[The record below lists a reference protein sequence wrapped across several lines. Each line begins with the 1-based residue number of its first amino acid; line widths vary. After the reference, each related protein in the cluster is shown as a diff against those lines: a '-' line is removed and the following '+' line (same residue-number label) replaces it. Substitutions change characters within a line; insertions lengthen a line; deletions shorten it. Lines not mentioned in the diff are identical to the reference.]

1 MSEMR
6 ASQSTS
12 ESVIK
17 PRQNS
22 GVNTDESS
30 SSAAYVPKDDFTSG
44 SGNLTPRL
52 EPEMSWDPFSPAPV
66 FPVGFFS
73 GLVDTIEKLDEE
85 TEDEVRKANSSSP
98 VSSVMKIRTPDM
110 PAREE
115 SVSCGDEEASFGD
128 TLHVEPLV
136 SLTRKSDLTTGEENE
151 EVVFKERAKLYRLH
165 EGQWKE
171 RGLGDIKI
179 LLDKRTSKARILMRR
194 EKVLKVCANHLLTAE
209 MQLTKKVESPNTYVW
224 CTPADLSDA
233 EPVSETF
240 AVRFKTVESG
250 EEFSK
255 VFTKYKNVESG
266 RKKEVSNTQTPEEK
280 EESQVSFGDNEE
292 KEQNAASAAPF
303 FDFTKFSQKSAEESG
318 AAKALIKVNSDVKQQ
333 KDEKS
338 STEKKQN
345 GAESVDGK
353 SSLQSAGFVFDAA
366 KFNFNASKTQ
376 VASDNSQ
383 NLSPDRNPFLN
394 AIQNLSSSRTSPFAF
409 GRFEGANDIGSSSP
423 IGAAQTHTQVST
435 PSTSNL
441 FQRATFAL
449 AESTPNSDNFVSPI
463 GEAGFGSEQHIQEYQ
478 VNDYLNAT
486 AQGSSFVN
494 NRASDQ
500 AGYYQSEWE
509 SIQDRY
515 YDAAYDEHNGYY
527 DGSSFYQNDD
537 YQNDGEYYTAEDVYY
552 GDEGAYYSNSEQGF
566 EYYDQEPPRDIPPA
580 DSDANSD
587 RLSQPEGAVSSEE
600 LVPHVVQMIDDDIFV
615 TYVKKA
621 SFAQRARASRLQL
634 PPNFFAPSLYPP
646 SSYRGRGKEEENS
659 TQYHRVTSVFAQDV
673 IKAEQRPIVFGA
685 AGNGAAAIVK
695 DTKGQ
700 QFLSFA
706 DLVKSQGTFA
716 NRIQASN
723 SSFSGAGAMLFTAKE
738 EPVEG
743 EFDPTFK
750 PIVELKRKEDLK
762 TGEEGY
768 EDLFKNRAKLF
779 RFDFDLKQWKE
790 RGVGDMRLSY
800 NPETSYCRVIMRRDQ
815 VLKLCANHPVMP
827 DIELKP
833 HGMSCTS
840 WLWVSGADYSEGEPQ
855 MQQFAVKFKSKEIA
869 DEFKHVFQDCQKRIV
884 KYLDELN
891 SNESE
896 VCTALSGAQLSSASI
911 VSPSR
916 SDTPEEELAIVYI
929 KEPSVSEEEKA
940 SRLLLPKTFF
950 SPPSAPPCPGGSGF
964 QMSAREKMKNATDVS
979 AILREETK
987 QEERQTTFLS
997 FADLASST
1005 SGSSSAFQSHGR
1017 GFHAAGTALFTSPK
1031 QDEDPNAFD
1040 PTFKPIVELKK
1051 KENLKTG
1058 EEGYEDLFKNRAK
1071 LFRFDFDLKQW
1082 KERGVGDMRLSYNP
1096 ETSYCRVIMRRDQV
1110 LKLCA
1115 NHPVMPD
1122 IELKPH
1128 GMSCTSW
1135 LWVSGAD
1142 YSEGEPQM
1150 QQFAV
1155 KFKSKEIA
1163 DEFKHVFQS
1172 CQQIIRKYLIDNDM
1186 QVPGLETSDEAV
1198 KLEHK
1203 SKSEEQVEP
1212 EDETKLESDTA
1223 SAKEAEPEKEDQF
1236 APSTLNSVA
1245 KLHEGGRRDVVSS
1258 SPWTHS
1264 LSFATENVDDSTC
1277 SSSNATKGQSTLEA
1291 QSSGELFCMPAFSF
1305 GPASTAT
1312 AFGGISFGATDTSM
1326 LMKSTFGDVN
1336 EINAKASE
1344 SRTPQSAASEGASA
1358 ATPFGVFGV
1367 KEGETCML
1375 QKDKEK
1381 VNCVSVDTNSLSSEL
1396 AGSSQGSSVSKSFG
1410 KFKMQGGSWE
1420 CQTCMLPNDRDK
1432 VKCVSC
1438 GADNPSSESS
1448 SLQAPAIEQTSSN
1461 FMFGSQRLCM
1471 LQNDKDK
1478 VDCISVGAKNLSSD
1492 SAAPRSAG
1500 SSQGSSVSKSFG
1512 KFKAKEG
1519 SWECQTCMLPN
1530 DRDKVKCISCG
1541 ADNPS
1546 SESSSLQAPAI
1557 EQNSSNFM
1565 FGNQPSCML
1574 QNDKDKVDCTSVGA
1588 KNLSLDSAAPRLA
1601 GSSQGSSVSKSFG
1614 KFKAKEGSWECQ
1626 TCMLPNDRDKVK
1638 CTSCGA
1644 DNPSSE
1650 SSSLQAPAIE
1660 QNSSNFMFGNQPSCM
1675 LQNDKEKVDCTSVG
1689 AKSLSSESAAPRLA
1703 GSSQGSSISKS
1714 FGKFKAMEGSWEC
1727 ETCMLPNDRD
1737 KVKCISCGTD
1747 NPSSESS
1754 SLQAPAIEQTSSNF
1768 MFGNQPL
1775 FSFTGNANPVPFG
1788 KSSFSMPLFSIG
1800 SASDEKTEDA
1810 TQDAKHNF
1818 AFKPPSFSFQDNK
1831 QFGNVESSSSASSIA
1846 LKEEKPSAGLFGTSG
1861 GLGSRTSMFGAPFGA
1876 MVHPNDGI
1884 LGNLL
1889 STNAGPFRFGD
1900 SDVGVKATNDK
1911 NGEKSEIF
1919 KPVGNIFA
1927 TPKSEAISISS
1938 VQPVSTQSH
1947 SMTNAFT
1954 PKSPE
1959 SPSKEGGILCNP
1971 LVSLQRLNNLKTG
1984 EEEEIAI
1991 FNEKAKLYRYD
2002 ANGKEWKER
2011 GVGELK
2017 ILQKRDALN
2026 TYRLVMRRDQ
2036 IRKLCANHF
2045 LVPGMVLKG
2054 MPSSEKMKIWT
2065 TTADFADEEVKKE
2078 TFAVRFKSLDI
2089 LEAFESAFNK
2099 ATVSESN
2106 EQQTAKYESSE
2117 SRVNDRSRDDCT
2129 NGEEEKGVKQE
2140 QGAIESEVAAEE
2152 KGAEEDKAG
2161 EEDKGA
2167 ESVKGAKENKVAEID
2182 KEAMENK
2189 GAENDE
2195 EAKEN
2200 KGTMGDTGAEEE
2212 AGVEELDVEVTGVL
2226 LPSSADQDRA
2236 EKLLLPKGFFNKSTI
2251 DDTDDT
2257 VDLAMSAFK

>member
-98 VSSVMKIRTPDM
+98 VSPVMKIRTPDM

-115 SVSCGDEEASFGD
+115 SLSCGDEEASFGD

-240 AVRFKTVESG
+240 AVRFKTVECG

-255 VFTKYKNVESG
+255 VFTKYRNVESG

-292 KEQNAASAAPF
+292 KVQNAASAAPF
-303 FDFTKFSQKSAEESG
+303 FDFTKFSQKSAEQSG

-366 KFNFNASKTQ
+366 KFNFHASKTQ

-423 IGAAQTHTQVST
+423 IGAAQTHNQVST

-537 YQNDGEYYTAEDVYY
+537 YHNDGEYYTAEDVYY

-621 SFAQRARASRLQL
+621 SFLQRARASRLQL

-646 SSYRGRGKEEENS
+646 SSYRGCGKEEENS

-685 AGNGAAAIVK
+685 AAIVK
-695 DTKGQ
+695 ETKGQ
-700 QFLSFA
+700 KFLSFA
-706 DLVKSQGTFA
+706 DLAKGQGTFT

-750 PIVELKRKEDLK
+750 PIVELKKKENLK

-833 HGMSCTS
+833 HGMSSAS
-840 WLWVSGADYSEGEPQ
+840 WLWVSRADYSEGEPQ
-855 MQQFAVKFKSKEIA
+855 MQQFAVKFKRKEIA

-891 SNESE
+891 SNQSE
-896 VCTALSGAQLSSASI
+896 VCTALPGAQLFSASI

-916 SDTPEEELAIVYI
+916 SDTPEEELAIAYI

-997 FADLASST
+997 FADLASSN

-1163 DEFKHVFQS
+1163 DEFKRVFQS

-1203 SKSEEQVEP
+1203 SKSEEQIEP
-1212 EDETKLESDTA
+1212 EDETKLESNTA

-1236 APSTLNSVA
+1236 APSTLNIVT
-1245 KLHEGGRRDVVSS
+1245 KLHEGGRKDVVSS

-1312 AFGGISFGATDTSM
+1312 EFGGISFGATDTSM

-1336 EINAKASE
+1336 EIDAKASE

-1381 VNCVSVDTNSLSSEL
+1381 VNCVSVGTNSLSSESAAPKL
-1396 AGSSQGSSVSKSFG
+1396 AGSSQGNSISKSFG
-1410 KFKMQGGSWE
+1410 KFKMQEASWE

-1432 VKCVSC
+1432 VKCISC

-1448 SLQAPAIEQTSSN
+1448 SLQFPAIEQTSSS
-1461 FMFGSQRLCM
+1461 FMFGNQPLCM

-1492 SAAPRSAG
+1492 SAAPRSAGSSQGSSVSKSFGKFRAKEGSWECQTCMLPNDRDKVKCISCGADNPSSESSSLQAPAIQQNSSNFMFGNQPSSMLQNDKEKVDCTSVGAKSLSSDSAAPRLAG

-1557 EQNSSNFM
+1557 EH
-1565 FGNQPSCML
+1565 
-1574 QNDKDKVDCTSVGA
+1574 
-1588 KNLSLDSAAPRLA
+1588 
-1601 GSSQGSSVSKSFG
+1601 
-1614 KFKAKEGSWECQ
+1614 
-1626 TCMLPNDRDKVK
+1626 
-1638 CTSCGA
+1638 
-1644 DNPSSE
+1644 
-1650 SSSLQAPAIE
+1650 
-1660 QNSSNFMFGNQPSCM
+1660 
-1675 LQNDKEKVDCTSVG
+1675 
-1689 AKSLSSESAAPRLA
+1689 
-1703 GSSQGSSISKS
+1703 
-1714 FGKFKAMEGSWEC
+1714 
-1727 ETCMLPNDRD
+1727 
-1737 KVKCISCGTD
+1737 
-1747 NPSSESS
+1747 
-1754 SLQAPAIEQTSSNF
+1754 TSSNF

-1775 FSFTGNANPVPFG
+1775 FSFTGNADPVPFG

-1818 AFKPPSFSFQDNK
+1818 AFKPPNFSFQDNK
-1831 QFGNVESSSSASSIA
+1831 QVENVESSSSASSIA
-1846 LKEEKPSAGLFGTSG
+1846 LKEEKPTAGLFGTSG

-1876 MVHPNDGI
+1876 VVHPNDGI

-1889 STNAGPFRFGD
+1889 SANAGPFRFGD

-1954 PKSPE
+1954 PQSPE

-1991 FNEKAKLYRYD
+1991 FSEKAKLYRYD
-2002 ANGKEWKER
+2002 ASGKEWKER

-2065 TTADFADEEVKKE
+2065 TTADFADEEAKKE

-2140 QGAIESEVAAEE
+2140 QGAIESEVAAEG

-2182 KEAMENK
+2182 KGAKENK

-2195 EAKEN
+2195 EAKES
-2200 KGTMGDTGAEEE
+2200 KGSMGDTGAEEE

-2236 EKLLLPKGFFNKSTI
+2236 EKLLLPKGFFNKSTT

-2257 VDLAMSAFK
+2257 VDLAMSTFK